1 MRHGQILQTS
11 SQPVIREC
19 IDESAQL
26 FFRILKKNKL
36 EHQEDFSTI
45 FLYIGKEQ
53 RNETENL
60 FFFVDFSL
68 SNPHISNLISTKISP
83 QMPSDTNKKKRNK
96 TKVPVRGSEFQNC

>member
-36 EHQEDFSTI
+36 EHQEDFSQQI
-45 FLYIGKEQ
+45 FYILAKNKGTK
-53 RNETENL
+53 L
-60 FFFVDFSL
+60 KIFFFVDFSL

-96 TKVPVRGSEFQNC
+96 TKVPVRGREFQNC